1 MRYPLPMA
9 PGIFQARPNRFIA
22 LVELDGEVQRCHVPN
37 TGRLGELLLPGA
49 AVWCAHNEAPGRKTA
64 WSLLT
69 VQKGDALVNIDSQAP
84 NHVAAEYV
92 AGGGLGVIPELVKAE
107 QTYGDSRLDLYY
119 EAGDVRGFVEVKG
132 VTLNEGGVAR
142 FPDAPTQRGRK
153 HLMALKA
160 AAAAG
165 YRATALFV
173 IQMDGVTGFSPNAP
187 RDPAFAQALCAAA
200 TAGVE
205 VKAVTCRVTP
215 ETLSITGEVPVM
227 LETGGEP
234 YEQDHFEA

>member
-1 MRYPLPMA
+1 MRYTMSMA
-9 PGIFQARPNRFIA
+9 PGIFRARPNRFIA
-22 LVELDGEVQRCHVPN
+22 LVELLGEVQRCHVPN

-49 AVWCAHNEAPGRKTA
+49 AVWCGKAEAPGRKTA
-64 WSLLT
+64 WSLLA
-69 VQKGDALVNIDSQAP
+69 VQKGDILVNIDSQAP

-92 AGGGLGVIPELVKAE
+92 AGGGLGVIPDLLKPE
-107 QTYGDSRLDLYY
+107 QVFGDSRLDLYY
-119 EAGDVRGFVEVKG
+119 EAGEIKGYVEVKG
-132 VTLNEGGVAR
+132 VTLVEDGVAR

-173 IQMDGVTGFSPNAP
+173 IQMAGVTSFSPNAP
-187 RDPAFAQALCAAA
+187 RDPAFAQALSAAA
-200 TAGVE
+200 AAGVE

-215 ETLSITGEVPVM
+215 EALSITGEVPVI
-227 LETGGEP
+227 L
-234 YEQDHFEA
+234 